1 MDQVNQYVNL
11 RLKIEYKDGSSP
23 VVMDQLEQV
32 YIERLL
38 MKPLIE
44 SKVSLE
50 RRNERKLKYGTDK
63 DVQSYIMKS
72 ESSTRQSANQN
83 LEEAKISA
91 DGE

>member
-1 MDQVNQYVNL
+1 MNL

-44 SKVSLE
+44 PKRASEKM
-50 RRNERKLKYGTDK
+50 NDKQLKYGSDK
-63 DVQSYIMKS
+63 DV
-72 ESSTRQSANQN
+72 
-83 LEEAKISA
+83 
-91 DGE
+91 